1 LALVR
6 ADIIPRPVFGRV
18 DEMITDIGLIATWLA
33 MFSAIGAVL
42 MALYGYWSKAS
53 RWVEAARRAAVA
65 VWPLL
70 TLGVL
75 SLEHALLTGNFRLNY
90 VANVSSRDMPT
101 LLKITALW
109 GGQDGSILFWA
120 WLMATFTFVVMLRNW
135 REDRDLLPHV
145 VVVTM
150 STLTFFIALDLLASN
165 PFRELGFTPADGR
178 GLNPLLRH
186 PGMVIHP
193 PMLYLGFVGFVVPFA
208 FAMAAMVARRS
219 DARWIRLTR
228 RWTLVA
234 WLFLGLGL
242 LLGGRWAY
250 DVLGWGGYWAWDP
263 VENAAFMPWLAGTA
277 FLHSV
282 QIQEKRGM
290 LKVWNMVLII
300 LTYGL
305 VIFGTF
311 ITRSGVIDSVHA
323 FARSAVG
330 PAFFGFIALT
340 SVASVWM
347 LLRRLDDLKSD
358 NRLESLISR
367 EAVFLYNNLLFLTL
381 TFSVFIGTVFPMVS
395 ELLTGEKITVGPEW
409 FNRVTAP
416 QFGLL
421 VLLMGVAPLFA
432 WRKQSVERLGR
443 SLWWPFLV
451 SIGVL
456 VVLFIF
462 GTRSVGALL
471 AFWLVSFVGV
481 TTLWEYGRGVVARRR
496 AQQESW
502 LVALWRL
509 TGRNRRR
516 YGGYLVHLGV
526 VCMALGIVGSTMFQ
540 EQTQGTVTTGESM
553 QLAGFDVTYNGL
565 RNRRGAADL
574 AIVEADLTLSR
585 DGKVL
590 RTLLPRREIYQD
602 SGQTMTIPATRST
615 LAEDFYVI
623 LAGWEAGGGSATL
636 KIYHNPL
643 INWLWFGGLVFIIG
657 TAVAVWPD
665 VEAERRAVG
674 RQVIAGP
681 RARGYV

>member
-1 LALVR
+1 M
-6 ADIIPRPVFGRV
+6 IP
-18 DEMITDIGLIATWLA
+18 DIGLFATWLA
-33 MFSAIGAVL
+33 LASAVAAVL
-42 MALYGYWSKAS
+42 MALYGYWSDQKRWIAS
-53 RWVEAARRAAVA
+53 ARRSAIV

-70 TLGVL
+70 TLAVL
-75 SLEHALLTGNFRLNY
+75 TLEYALLTGDFQLNY
-90 VANVSSRDMPT
+90 VASVSSRGMPT

-120 WLMATFTFVVMLRNW
+120 WLMSTFAFVVMLRRW
-135 REDRDLLPHV
+135 REDQDLLPHV
-145 VVVTM
+145 IVVTM
-150 STLTFFIALDLLASN
+150 TTLAFFIGLDLLASS
-165 PFRELGFTPADGR
+165 PFKRLDFVPVDGR

-193 PMLYLGFVGFVVPFA
+193 PLLYLGFVGFVIPYA
-208 FAMAAMVARRS
+208 FAMAALVTRRS

-234 WLFLGLGL
+234 WLFLSLGL

-340 SVASVWM
+340 SIASVWM
-347 LLRRLDDLKSD
+347 LLRRLDDLRSE
-358 NRLESLISR
+358 NRLESLFSR
-367 EAVFLYNNLLFLTL
+367 EAAFLYNNLLFMTLTL
-381 TFSVFIGTVFPMVS
+381 SVFIGTVFPMVS
-395 ELLTGEKITVGPEW
+395 ELLTGDKITVGPEW

-416 QFGLL
+416 QFALL

-443 SLWWPFLV
+443 SLWWPFAIAV
-451 SIGVL
+451 AVAA
-456 VVLFIF
+456 VLFAT
-462 GTRSVGALL
+462 GMHRPGALL
-471 AFWLVSFVGV
+471 GFWLVTFVAI
-481 TTLWEYGRGVVARRR
+481 TTVWEYVRGVIARRR
-496 AQQESW
+496 AQKESW
-502 LVALWRL
+502 PVALWRI

-516 YGGYLVHLGV
+516 YGGYMIHLGV
-526 VCMALGIVGSTMFQ
+526 VCMALGIIGTTIFQ
-540 EQTQGTVTTGESM
+540 QETQGTLARGQSM
-553 QLAGFDVTYNGL
+553 DLGGFRVTYNQL
-565 RNRRGAADL
+565 RNRMGAADL

-585 DGKVL
+585 NGRTL
-590 RTLLPRREIYQD
+590 RTLVPRREIYQD

-615 LAEDFYVI
+615 FGEDFYVI
-623 LAGWEAGGGSATL
+623 LAGWDTSGSTATL
-636 KIYHNPL
+636 KIYVNPL
-643 INWLWFGGLVFIIG
+643 INWLWLGGFVFAFGTMI
-657 TAVAVWPD
+657 AVWPD
-665 VEAERRAVG
+665 VEAERRAMG
-674 RQVIAGP
+674 REALA
-681 RARGYV
+681 RARVGQPA

>member
-1 LALVR
+1 M
-6 ADIIPRPVFGRV
+6 IP
-18 DEMITDIGLIATWLA
+18 DIGLLATWFALFGA
-33 MFSAIGAVL
+33 VGAVL
-42 MALYGYWSKAS
+42 MALYGYWSKEA
-53 RWVEAARRAAVA
+53 RWIEGARRAAVV

-75 SLEHALLTGNFRLNY
+75 TIEYALLTNDFNLNY
-90 VANVSSRDMPT
+90 VANVSSREMPT
-101 LLKITALW
+101 LLKMTALW

-120 WLMATFTFVVMLRNW
+120 WLMATFAFVVMIRPW
-135 REDRDLLPHV
+135 DQDRDLLPHV
-145 VVVTM
+145 TVVTM
-150 STLTFFIALDLLASN
+150 GTLAFFIALDLLASN
-165 PFRELGFTPADGR
+165 PFRRLDFTPLDGR

-193 PMLYLGFVGFVVPFA
+193 PLLYLGFVGFVIPYA
-208 FAMAAMVARRS
+208 FAMAALVSRRT

-234 WLFLGLGL
+234 WLFLSLGL

-290 LKVWNMVLII
+290 LKIWNMVLII

-330 PAFFGFIALT
+330 PAFFGFIAIT

-347 LLRRLDDLKSD
+347 LLRRLDDLRSD

-367 EAVFLYNNLLFLTL
+367 EAVFLFNNLLFMTL

-395 ELLTGEKITVGPEW
+395 ELITGEKITVGPPW
-409 FNRVTAP
+409 FNRVTGP

-421 VLLMGVAPLFA
+421 VLLMGIAPLFA

-443 SLWWPFLV
+443 SLWWPFTISLAIIV
-451 SIGVL
+451 A
-456 VVLFIF
+456 LFIL
-462 GTRSVGALL
+462 GTRSLGALL
-471 AFWLVSFVGV
+471 GFWIIAFVGV
-481 TTLWEYGRGVVARRR
+481 TTLWEYARGVRARRK
-496 AQQESW
+496 AQKEPW
-502 LVALWRL
+502 PVALWRL

-516 YGGYLVHLGV
+516 YGGYLIHLGV
-526 VCMALGIVGSTMFQ
+526 VCMAMGILGTNLFQ
-540 EQTQGTVTTGESM
+540 KETQGSVAIGESM
-553 QLAGFDVTYNGL
+553 KLGDFEVTFNGL
-565 RNRRGAADL
+565 GNRFGADDL
-574 AIVEADLTLSR
+574 AIVEANLTLKR
-585 DGKVL
+585 DGQVL
-590 RTLLPRREIYQD
+590 RTLMPRREIYQN
-602 SGQTMTIPATRST
+602 SGQTMTIPATRS
-615 LAEDFYVI
+615 AVSEDFYVI
-623 LAGWEAGGGSATL
+623 LAGWENSGREATL
-636 KIYHNPL
+636 KIYINPL
-643 INWLWFGGLVFIIG
+643 INWLWFGGLVFVLG
-657 TAVAVWPD
+657 TLIAVWPD
-665 VEAERRAVG
+665 AEAERRAFG
-674 RQVIAGP
+674 RQAVA
-681 RARGYV
+681 RARAGQIV

>member
-1 LALVR
+1 
-6 ADIIPRPVFGRV
+6 
-18 DEMITDIGLIATWLA
+18 MITDIGLLATWLA
-33 MFSAIGAVL
+33 LFGAVGSVL
-42 MALYGYWSKAS
+42 LALQGYWSKQF
-53 RWVEAARRAAVA
+53 RWVDSARRAAIV

-70 TLGVL
+70 SLAVL
-75 SLEHALLTGNFRLNY
+75 TIEYALLTDDFNLNY
-90 VANVSSRDMPT
+90 VANVSSREMPT

-120 WLMATFTFVVMLRNW
+120 WLMATFAFFVMLRRW
-135 REDRDLLPHV
+135 DRDRELLPHV
-145 VVVTM
+145 IVVTM
-150 STLTFFIALDLLASN
+150 GTLAFFIALGLFASN
-165 PFRELGFTPADGR
+165 PFKRLAFTPADGR

-193 PMLYLGFVGFVVPFA
+193 PTLYLGFVGFVIPYA
-208 FAMAAMVARRS
+208 FAMAALVARRA
-219 DARWIRLTR
+219 DAHWIRLTR

-234 WLFLGLGL
+234 WLFLSLGL

-300 LTYGL
+300 LTYVL

-330 PAFFGFIALT
+330 PAFFLFIAIT

-347 LLRRLDDLKSD
+347 LLRRLEDLRSD
-358 NRLESLISR
+358 NRLESLFSR
-367 EAVFLYNNLLFLTL
+367 ETIFLVNNLIFMTL

-395 ELLTGEKITVGPEW
+395 ELLTGEKITVGAPW
-409 FNRVTAP
+409 FDRVTGP

-443 SLWWPFLV
+443 SLRLPFV
-451 SIGVL
+451 ISIAIVVVL
-456 VVLFIF
+456 VLT
-462 GTRSVGALL
+462 GMRSAGALFG
-471 AFWLVSFVGV
+471 FWIVSFVGT
-481 TTLWEYGRGVVARRR
+481 TTLWEYARGVIARRKAR
-496 AQQESW
+496 KEPW
-502 LVALWRL
+502 PVAFWRL

-516 YGGYLVHLGV
+516 FGGYLIHLGV
-526 VCMALGIVGSTMFQ
+526 VSMALGVLGTYLFQ
-540 EQTQGTVTTGESM
+540 LETQGTLARGES
-553 QLAGFDVTYNGL
+553 LELGGFDVTYNGL
-565 RNRRGAADL
+565 NDRRGAADL

-585 DGKVL
+585 NGRVL
-590 RTLLPRREIYQD
+590 RTLVPRRDIYQN

-615 LAEDFYVI
+615 VSEDFYVI
-623 LAGWEAGGGSATL
+623 LAGWEMGGATATF
-636 KIYHNPL
+636 KVYVNPL
-643 INWLWFGGLVFIIG
+643 INWLWFGGLIFVVG
-657 TAVAVWPD
+657 TLVAMWPD
-665 VEAERRAVG
+665 AEAERRAIG
-674 RQVIAGP
+674 RQVMDPQRVSQYI
-681 RARGYV
+681 

>member
-1 LALVR
+1 M
-6 ADIIPRPVFGRV
+6 IP
-18 DEMITDIGLIATWLA
+18 DIGLLATWLA
-33 MFSAIGAVL
+33 LCGAVGAVL
-42 MALYGYWSKAS
+42 MALYGYWSKEA
-53 RWVEAARRAAVA
+53 RWIDSARRAATA

-75 SLEHALLTGNFRLNY
+75 TIEYALLTNDFNLNY
-90 VANVSSRDMPT
+90 VANVSSRGMPT

-120 WLMATFTFVVMLRNW
+120 WLMATFAFVLMIRRW
-135 REDRDLLPHV
+135 DQDRDLLPHV
-145 VVVTM
+145 IVVTM
-150 STLTFFIALDLLASN
+150 GTLAFFIALDLLASN
-165 PFRELGFTPADGR
+165 PFKRLDFTPLDGR

-193 PMLYLGFVGFVVPFA
+193 PMLYLGFVGFVIPYA
-208 FAMAAMVARRS
+208 FAMAALVSRRT

-234 WLFLGLGL
+234 WLFLSLGL

-290 LKVWNMVLII
+290 LKIWNMVLII

-330 PAFFGFIALT
+330 PAFFGFIAIT
-340 SVASVWM
+340 SVASIWM
-347 LLRRLDDLKSD
+347 LLRRLDDLRSD

-367 EAVFLYNNLLFLTL
+367 EAVFLFNNLLFMTL

-395 ELLTGEKITVGPEW
+395 ELITGEKITVGPPW
-409 FNRVTAP
+409 FNRVTGP

-421 VLLMGVAPLFA
+421 VLLMGIAPLFA

-443 SLWWPFLV
+443 SLWWPFLISAAIV
-451 SIGVL
+451 GALFVL
-456 VVLFIF
+456 
-462 GTRSVGALL
+462 GTRSLGALL
-471 AFWLVSFVGV
+471 GFWVAAFVGI
-481 TTLWEYGRGVVARRR
+481 TTLWEYTRGVLARRR
-496 AQQESW
+496 AQKESW
-502 LVALWRL
+502 PVALWRL

-516 YGGYLVHLGV
+516 YGGYLIHLGV
-526 VCMALGIVGSTMFQ
+526 VCMALGILGTNLFQ
-540 EQTQGTVTTGESM
+540 EETQGTVAIGESM
-553 QLAGFDVTYNGL
+553 ELGGFEVTYNGL
-565 RNRRGAADL
+565 RNRLGADDL
-574 AIVEADLTLSR
+574 AIVEADLTLTR
-585 DGKVL
+585 DGRVL
-590 RTLLPRREIYQD
+590 RTLMPRREIYQN
-602 SGQTMTIPATRST
+602 SGQTMTIPATRS
-615 LAEDFYVI
+615 AISEDFYVI
-623 LAGWEAGGGSATL
+623 LAGWESGGRAATF
-636 KIYHNPL
+636 KIYLNPL
-643 INWLWFGGLVFIIG
+643 INWLWFGGLVFVMG
-657 TAVAVWPD
+657 TLVAVWPD
-665 VEAERRAVG
+665 AEAERRAVG
-674 RQVIAGP
+674 RQALAQARAGQV
-681 RARGYV
+681 A